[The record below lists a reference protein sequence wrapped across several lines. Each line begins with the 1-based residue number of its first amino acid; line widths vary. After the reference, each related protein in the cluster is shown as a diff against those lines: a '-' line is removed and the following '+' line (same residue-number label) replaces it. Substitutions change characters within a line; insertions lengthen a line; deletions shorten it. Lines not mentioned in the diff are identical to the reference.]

1 MFENPELR
9 KRLLLALGLTAVVLL
24 ASDLASVLLLGRHT
38 LTAPLATP
46 PAAQASAP
54 ANATMPAIAASPAAS
69 AVLAPATSNVTV
81 GLQNS
86 RVSVSIA
93 LQGGR
98 VQGVLLKQY
107 QHEIAEPAGYTLL
120 QPSGPTA
127 EYVAAGWQG
136 GGLQGPDEQAVWA
149 VEADQNTPE
158 RVSLVWRNT
167 TGQAFQRT
175 FALQPDGYV
184 VNVTERAFNSA
195 TLPVTLT
202 PFVQIHRAAGEAG
215 TGYAKH
221 EKSNFVNYFGP
232 MGLTM
237 EGDNQRLYEAGYAD
251 VQDAG
256 QVPNVVGSGGWWGF
270 SSQYFLVSVVPG
282 DAVSTTRGF
291 RYAPPATNA
300 TTGPNVG
307 PNVGVFSASLT
318 WPSLVVA
325 PGAEQVITYQ
335 LYAGPKHYAQLKGL
349 GQGLEQAI
357 SWGWFEP
364 IVKWLYYLLVWFH
377 GWAGNWG
384 GAVLLLTLALK
395 LATFPLANTSYRAMA
410 KMKKLQPE
418 VEALKEKYKD
428 NQQGMAVAMMALY
441 KEKKVNP
448 LSGCW
453 PMLIQIPIFF
463 AMYKVVLVAF
473 EFRHAP
479 LGLWITDLSAMDPYF
494 VLPILMGAS
503 MWVQFKLNPP
513 PADPMQA
520 AIFKWMPLLMTVMFL
535 WFPSGL
541 VLYWLCNN
549 VLSIAQQWLILRR
562 EKAI

>member
-1 MFENPELR
+1 MFENPDLR
-9 KRLLLALGLTAVVLL
+9 KRLMWALSLTAIVLL
-24 ASDLASVLLLGRHT
+24 VSDLASVLLLGRHA
-38 LTAPLATP
+38 LSAPTT
-46 PAAQASAP
+46 PAAQVSSAP
-54 ANATMPAIAASPAAS
+54 ASLNNPTAAAPATPVMVP
-69 AVLAPATSNVTV
+69 PATSNVTV

-86 RVSVSIA
+86 RVSVTIA

-107 QHEIAEPAGYTLL
+107 QHEIDEPAGYTLL
-120 QPSGPTA
+120 QGTGPTA

-136 GGLQGPDEQAVWA
+136 GGLEGPNEQSVWA
-149 VEADQNTPE
+149 LEADQNTPE
-158 RVSLVWRNT
+158 RVSLVWRNA

-175 FALQPDGYV
+175 FTLQPDSYV

-215 TGYAKH
+215 TGYAKN

-237 EGDNQRLYEAGYAD
+237 EGGNQRLHESKYAD
-251 VQDAG
+251 VKDAG

-270 SSQYFLVSVVPG
+270 ASQYFLVAVVPG

-291 RYAPPATNA
+291 RYAPPAPASNN
-300 TTGPNVG
+300 P
-307 PNVGVFSASLT
+307 GVFSASLT
-318 WPSLVVA
+318 WPGLVVA
-325 PGAEQVITYQ
+325 PGAEQVVSYQ
-335 LYAGPKHYAQLKGL
+335 LYTGPKHYAQLKEL
-349 GQGLEQAI
+349 GQGLQQAI

-364 IVKWLYYLLVWFH
+364 IVKGLYYLLVWFH

-418 VEALKEKYKD
+418 VEALKERFKD
-428 NQQGMAVAMMALY
+428 DQQGMAMAMMNLY

-479 LGLWITDLSAMDPYF
+479 LGLWIQDLSAMDPYF

-513 PADPMQA
+513 PTDPMQA

-549 VLSIAQQWLILRR
+549 VLSIAQQSLILRKER
-562 EKAI
+562 AI

>member
-1 MFENPELR
+1 MFENPEIR
-9 KRLLLALGLTAVVLL
+9 QRLMWALGLTAVVLL
-24 ASDLASVLLLGRHT
+24 VSDLASVLLLGRHA
-38 LTAPLATP
+38 LSAPTA
-46 PAAQASAP
+46 PAAQVSAP
-54 ANATMPAIAASPAAS
+54 ANPVMPAATAAMPATPAATP
-69 AVLAPATSNVTV
+69 AVSTVTV

-86 RVSVSIA
+86 RVSVTIA

-107 QHEIAEPAGYTLL
+107 QHEITEPAGYTLL
-120 QPSGPTA
+120 QGTGPTA

-136 GGLQGPDEQAVWA
+136 GGLEGPNEQSVWA
-149 VEADQNTPE
+149 LEADQNTPD
-158 RVSLVWRNT
+158 RVSLVWRNA

-175 FALQPDGYV
+175 FTLQPDGYV

-215 TGYAKH
+215 TGYAKN

-237 EGDNQRLYEAGYAD
+237 EGDNQRLHEAGFAD
-251 VQDAG
+251 VQDTG
-256 QVPNVVGSGGWWGF
+256 QAPNVVGSGGWWGF
-270 SSQYFLVSVVPG
+270 SSQYFLTAIVPG
-282 DAVSTTRGF
+282 GDVSTTRGF
-291 RYAPPATNA
+291 RYAPPAMDA
-300 TTGPNVG
+300 TSGQ
-307 PNVGVFSASLT
+307 NVGVFSASLT
-318 WPSLVVA
+318 WPGLVIA
-325 PGAEQVITYQ
+325 PNTEQVVTYQ
-335 LYAGPKHYAQLKGL
+335 IYAGPKHYAQLKEL
-349 GQGLEQAI
+349 GQGLQQAI

-364 IVKWLYYLLVWFH
+364 IVKGLYYLLVWFH

-418 VEALKEKYKD
+418 VEILKEKFKD
-428 NQQGMAVAMMALY
+428 DQQGMAMAMMNLY

-479 LGLWITDLSAMDPYF
+479 LGLWIEDLSAMDPFF

-513 PADPMQA
+513 PTDPMQA

-549 VLSIAQQWLILRR
+549 VLSIAQQWMILRKER
-562 EKAI
+562 AI